1 MSRIYWDTMLFVYWL
16 EDHPAYSNRVA
27 QILSRMQARGDTLYT
42 SAFTIGEILV
52 GPYKEGHNETAERIQ
67 AVFRSPEISVLPF
80 TADVAGHYG
89 RIRALLGVSPP
100 DAVHLATAAEAD
112 IDLFLTNDNYLIGKI
127 VPGIKFIAGLQTDL
141 F

>member
-16 EDHPAYSNRVA
+16 EDHPAYGNRVA

-52 GPYKEGHNETAERIQ
+52 GPYKEGDNETAERIQ
-67 AVFRSPEISVLPF
+67 AVFQSPEISVLPF
-80 TADVAGHYG
+80 TADVADHYG
-89 RIRALLGVSPP
+89 RIRALLGVSPA